1 MRVPLAGPRVL
12 LRRLREIMAEPA
24 SAQDRLDK
32 IVTQIAAN
40 MVAEVCSAYVLRD
53 DNYLE
58 LFATEGLKAEAVHNT
73 RLRVGQGLVGLIAA
87 EATTLNLPN
96 AQDHPAFAFM
106 PETGEEI
113 YHSFLGVPLLRAGRT
128 VGVLVVQNKVHRN
141 YSEEEVEALQTIAM
155 VLSEMIA
162 AGDLEG
168 LSPSEGALDLR
179 RPITVSGVGFNEG
192 VGLGHVVLHEPRVVV
207 TRLIAEDTE
216 AESKRLDEAIANL
229 RESVDDMIARGDL
242 EVHGEHRDVL
252 EAYRMV
258 AHDRGWV
265 RRMQEA
271 IGNGLTAEA
280 AVEKVQSDTRAR
292 LQRQTDPLLWERLHD
307 FDDLANRLLRLLLGG
322 AAIPHD
328 LPKNAIVIARGMGA
342 ADLLD
347 YDRTR
352 IRGLV
357 MEEGAATSHATIVAR
372 ALGIA
377 TVGRAS
383 QVVSLVENGDP
394 IIVDGETGDVHIRP
408 TSDVELAYAEKVQ
421 FRAERQKRY
430 RLLRDVPSV
439 TRDGA
444 PVSLMI
450 NAGLL
455 VDLPHVAESGA
466 DGIGLFRTE
475 LEFMVADTLPR
486 MNQQASLY
494 RSVLDAVDGRPV
506 TFRTLDIGG
515 DKVLPYLRTA
525 EEENPA
531 LGWRAIRLGL
541 DRPGLLRTQIRA
553 LLRAAAGRE
562 LRIMLPM
569 VTEVGEME
577 LAREM
582 IDREIVHFRRHG
594 HEPPSQLKVG
604 AMLEVPALFFQ
615 LDELMAVSDFVS
627 VGTNDLVQFVMAS
640 DRGNLRVANRF
651 DPLSTPFL
659 RALRKVVEAAETRDI
674 PITLCGELA
683 GQPLAAMT
691 LIGLGYRT
699 LSMAPAA
706 IGPVKAM
713 LLQLDATELA
723 AALRDWLQRPASS
736 VDMRRE
742 LLTFANSHSIPV

>member
-292 LQRQTDPLLWERLHD
+292 LQRQTDPLLWWH
-307 FDDLANRLLRLLLGG
+307 
-322 AAIPHD
+322 
-328 LPKNAIVIARGMGA
+328 
-342 ADLLD
+342 
-347 YDRTR
+347 
-352 IRGLV
+352 
-357 MEEGAATSHATIVAR
+357 
-372 ALGIA
+372 
-377 TVGRAS
+377 
-383 QVVSLVENGDP
+383 
-394 IIVDGETGDVHIRP
+394 
-408 TSDVELAYAEKVQ
+408 
-421 FRAERQKRY
+421 
-430 RLLRDVPSV
+430 
-439 TRDGA
+439 
-444 PVSLMI
+444 
-450 NAGLL
+450 
-455 VDLPHVAESGA
+455 
-466 DGIGLFRTE
+466 
-475 LEFMVADTLPR
+475 
-486 MNQQASLY
+486 
-494 RSVLDAVDGRPV
+494 
-506 TFRTLDIGG
+506 
-515 DKVLPYLRTA
+515 
-525 EEENPA
+525 
-531 LGWRAIRLGL
+531 
-541 DRPGLLRTQIRA
+541 
-553 LLRAAAGRE
+553 
-562 LRIMLPM
+562 
-569 VTEVGEME
+569 
-577 LAREM
+577 
-582 IDREIVHFRRHG
+582 
-594 HEPPSQLKVG
+594 
-604 AMLEVPALFFQ
+604 
-615 LDELMAVSDFVS
+615 
-627 VGTNDLVQFVMAS
+627 
-640 DRGNLRVANRF
+640 NL
-651 DPLSTPFL
+651 
-659 RALRKVVEAAETRDI
+659 
-674 PITLCGELA
+674 
-683 GQPLAAMT
+683 
-691 LIGLGYRT
+691 
-699 LSMAPAA
+699 
-706 IGPVKAM
+706 
-713 LLQLDATELA
+713 
-723 AALRDWLQRPASS
+723 
-736 VDMRRE
+736 
-742 LLTFANSHSIPV
+742 